1 MRVHCEILSYGAKK
15 RGILVHHSNFYPLY
29 PPLLTILL
37 LQVINLQLLP
47 LISINYPAK

>member
-1 MRVHCEILSYGAKK
+1 MQVHCEILSYGAKK
-15 RGILVHHSNFYPLY
+15 RGILY

-47 LISINYPAK
+47 LISINYPAKQ